1 MKVSTKGK
9 YGLKAM
15 IDIAVFGKDNC
26 ISIKSIAKRQHISES
41 YLEQLI
47 PPLKKAGFVKSVRGA
62 GGGYIIAMDPSEI
75 KVGSILRA
83 VEDSFSQ
90 DCCVEK
96 TSACHK
102 ETCSCCPSKGVWEK
116 LQASLNET
124 ADSIR
129 LSELATEY
137 KQVNNIE

>member
-75 KVGSILRA
+75 RLVVYLEPLKIRFLKTVVSKKHLLVRRKLVVA
-83 VEDSFSQ
+83 VLL
-90 DCCVEK
+90 
-96 TSACHK
+96 K
-102 ETCSCCPSKGVWEK
+102 EFGK
-116 LQASLNET
+116 NF
-124 ADSIR
+124 R
-129 LSELATEY
+129 
-137 KQVNNIE
+137 QV